1 MRRIILALLL
11 LTACGLGAARTPQ
24 EIYPASYIAFEMEQL
39 SFELSD
45 SLMIFDGLF
54 SFSNLSALR
63 EKDEIYFPIIVDN
76 DQAMYDSLFV
86 TWEETGYPVPTRRL
100 EGGFW
105 FTLELP
111 GRSIDTIRIR
121 YRQKLN
127 GKQAKYILL
136 SANSWAKALA
146 YASYRVS
153 LPQGSKVKHYPFEDR
168 VEAQLID
175 GRLVWTWH
183 VHDFVPKKD
192 FYIEWE

>member
-1 MRRIILALLL
+1 MLLL
-11 LTACGLGAARTPQ
+11 AAYGLGLARNP
-24 EIYPASYIAFEMEQL
+24 EELYPASYIAYEVEQL
-39 SFELSD
+39 SFDLSD

-54 SFSNLSALR
+54 SFSNQSALR

-105 FTLELP
+105 FRLEMP
-111 GRSIDTIRIR
+111 SRSIDTIRIR

-127 GKQAKYILL
+127 GKQAKYLLL
-136 SANSWAKALA
+136 SASNWAKSLV

-153 LPQGSKVKHYPFEDR
+153 LPEGRKVIHFPFEEE
-168 VEAQLID
+168 VEAELI
-175 GRLVWTWH
+175 GGKQVWTWQRF
-183 VHDFVPKKD
+183 DFVPQKD
-192 FYIEWE
+192 FYIQWE